1 MGIRT
6 GRQYLEGLKDDR
18 EIWIDGERVKDVA
31 TDPRFEGAAAT
42 IAELF
47 DLQSQPDLKDKMT
60 YTSPTTGDPVGL
72 SHIIPQ
78 SKDDLVARRE
88 MIKVWMDHTC
98 GMFGRSMDFMNCL
111 MAGLAAP
118 WKDFDRP
125 AHPFGQHLKDYY
137 EYSREN
143 DLVLTHTLVPPQVDR
158 SRPIEEQ
165 TKDVAARIV
174 KETDKG
180 FVIRGARI
188 VTTLCAFSDHIQAA
202 PSAYL
207 NMNDEAK
214 AYAYSFSIPIST
226 PGLKFVCR
234 PSLVN
239 QSAASPMDAPL
250 GNRLDEGDGVVI
262 FDDVLVPWENTFIFR
277 DIEMCNG
284 LFNRTGAMW
293 QTAHQFSTKN
303 LAKAEF
309 MMGLGFAIAKSTKI
323 DTHLHVQNM
332 LAELINYTE
341 FVRACLVACEAG
353 ATEWYHGATVPDPMP
368 LWTVRQMFPKMF
380 HRMCEIVQLLGAGGI
395 VAVPS
400 FAEIEGPMKEA
411 VEAYCQSAMSDSKS
425 RIKLFRLAYDAA
437 VSSFSGRQQLYERY
451 YSGDPVRLAGL
462 LYDTYDKD
470 TYIDRIHGML
480 DDLEAR
486 MTGGPSPHSFAPRTA
501 APTGQAAE

>member
-6 GRQYLEGLKDDR
+6 GKQYLDGLRDDR
-18 EIWIDGERVKDVA
+18 EIWIDGERVKDVT

-42 IAELF
+42 LAELF
-47 DLQSQPDLKDKMT
+47 DLQHEAGLKDKMT
-60 YTSPTTGDPVGL
+60 YTSPTTGEPVGK
-72 SHIIPQ
+72 SFIVPR

-88 MIKVWMDHTC
+88 MVKVWMDHTC

-111 MAGLAAP
+111 MAGLAAAS
-118 WKDFDRP
+118 KDFNRP
-125 AHPFGQHLKDYY
+125 DHPFGRYLWDYY
-137 EYSREN
+137 EDIREN

-158 SRPIEEQ
+158 SRPVEAQ

-174 KETDKG
+174 KETDEG

-207 NMNDEAK
+207 NMNEEAR
-214 AYAYSFSIPIST
+214 AYAYCFSIPIAT
-226 PGLKFVCR
+226 PGLKFLCR

-239 QSAASPMDAPL
+239 RSVASPMDAPL
-250 GNRLDEGDGVVI
+250 SNRLDEGDGVVV
-262 FDDVLVPWENTFIFR
+262 FDDVLVPWENTFVFR
-277 DIEMCNG
+277 DIQMCNG
-284 LFNRTGAMW
+284 LFNRTGTMY
-293 QTAHQFSTKN
+293 QMAHQFSTKN

-309 MMGLGFAIAKSTKI
+309 MMGLGFALARSTKI
-323 DTHLHVQNM
+323 DAHLHVQNM
-332 LAELINYTE
+332 LAEMINYTE
-341 FVRACLVACEAG
+341 FVRACLVASEAG

-380 HRMCEIVQLLGAGGI
+380 HRMCEIVQILGAGGI

-400 FAEIEGPMKEA
+400 YAEIEGPMKEA

-425 RIKLFRLAYDAA
+425 RIKLFRLAFDAA

-451 YSGDPVRLAGL
+451 YSGDPVRLAGA
-462 LYDTYDKD
+462 LYDLYDKD
-470 TYIDRIHGML
+470 TYIDRIHTML

-486 MTGGPSPHSFAPRTA
+486 MTGGSGTHGFAPRATA
-501 APTGQAAE
+501 QAAE